1 MNRNAILAC
10 DPCGGRIE
18 DFYKDTTHDPV
29 ICKSPKGSL
38 KTLKAG
44 SNFATDIDIELRNRL
59 KAIKM
64 EDENGED
71 VAGKEME
78 RTSQLL
84 ATRLDKLHKEL
95 DSKNKIVSSYEAIKV
110 EMDRK
115 KEENK
120 ELKCRV
126 FSLETATVIL
136 QQELSVM
143 RALHKQ
149 QEKQGTPVKA
159 AHSMQAVTLQDM
171 SVDIASPVRAYMS
184 ITNCGE
190 DGAHQGQEQGQGQGQ
205 EVLCGGPE
213 SATAEAVAEA
223 EVEMMK
229 SSLQSIFEAE
239 NIMESR
245 YTVPLIECGE
255 RGEVD
260 ADKENEENEC
270 NSRDR
275 RREDSTASKGTVQ
288 ETDLMVAATE

>member
-1 MNRNAILAC
+1 
-10 DPCGGRIE
+10 
-18 DFYKDTTHDPV
+18 V

-44 SNFATDIDIELRNRL
+44 SNFTTDIDIELRNRL

-71 VAGKEME
+71 VSGKEIE

-159 AHSMQAVTLQDM
+159 AHSMLAVTLQDM
-171 SVDIASPVRAYMS
+171 SIDIASPVRAYMS
-184 ITNCGE
+184 ITDCGE
-190 DGAHQGQEQGQGQGQ
+190 DGAHQGQEQGQD
-205 EVLCGGPE
+205 VLCGGPE
-213 SATAEAVAEA
+213 SATAEAVAGA

-229 SSLQSIFEAE
+229 SSLQNDAE
-239 NIMESR
+239 DTMESR
-245 YTVPLIECGE
+245 YTVPLIECGG
-255 RGEVD
+255 RGDVD

-270 NSRDR
+270 NNRDR
-275 RREDSTASKGTVQ
+275 RMEDSTPSKGTVQ
-288 ETDLMVAATE
+288 ETDWTVTTIE